1 MYKVKYYIIMS
12 QMRYYKLDG
21 QLEEPQ
27 KKNLISERM
36 FPFILK
42 ISKCL

>member
-27 KKNLISERM
+27 KKISY
-36 FPFILK
+36 LK
-42 ISKCL
+42 GCFHSS